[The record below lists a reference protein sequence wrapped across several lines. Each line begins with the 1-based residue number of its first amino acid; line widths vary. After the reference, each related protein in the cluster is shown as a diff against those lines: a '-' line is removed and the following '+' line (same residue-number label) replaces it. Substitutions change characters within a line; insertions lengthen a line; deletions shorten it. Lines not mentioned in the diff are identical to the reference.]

1 MATATQPQ
9 HPEVVEE
16 RARPIAPPSRRSRR
30 RLWPLLGLTVGA
42 LVFLFPF
49 YYMVIGALQRE
60 PNSDVSGA
68 FPNPA
73 NLTLDNLRDIDRAI
87 DLPRTLLNSGI
98 FTVGVLLS
106 TLVLGLLAGY
116 ALARLEFRGRGAV
129 FSAMLL
135 ILIVPFQLLMIP
147 LYVMIVRNY
156 GLADS
161 YLGMILPFAVNAT
174 AVFIFRQF
182 FLQLPRELFESARL
196 DGASEL
202 KILTRIA
209 IPLAKPAILTA
220 VIVTFIGPWNEFL
233 WPFLVTKQLALQPL
247 AVALANFIST
257 VAARQANPFGAIL
270 AGAVVL
276 AVPAVVLFLV
286 FQRHFRPPTSAP
298 RSRDDE
304 ETDPFAAAGWTARR
318 LGVVMAPT
326 RTTPR
331 GRGVCNPAC
340 ARGPDGE
347 LYLFPRLV
355 AEGNYSRVGLARVR
369 FDGGVP
375 TGVERLGVA
384 LEPRRRGSSTGA
396 AAGRGPT
403 DHLRAHP
410 RPLRHDLHRLG
421 AARAADR
428 PGHLERPGAVGAA
441 GAGRLRLRPRP
452 AGRPQPVPQQG
463 RAAVPRAGAR
473 PGRRACLRPAPP
485 ADLGPVVGQPGRGRA
500 PPPGLPDPRPG
511 IWVSFVPAKEV
522 LAGSAA

>member
-1 MATATQPQ
+1 VATATQPQ

-16 RARPIAPPSRRSRR
+16 RARPIAPPRRRSRR

-49 YYMVIGALQRE
+49 YYMVIGALQTE

-73 NLTLDNLRDIDRAI
+73 NLTLDNLRDINQAI
-87 DLPRTLLNSGI
+87 NLPRTLLNSGI
-98 FTVGVLLS
+98 FTGGVLLS

-129 FSAMLL
+129 FNAMLL

-161 YLGMILPFAVNAT
+161 YLGMILPFAVNAI

-182 FLQLPRELFESARL
+182 FLQLPKELFESARL

-202 KILTRIA
+202 QILTRIA

-257 VAARQANPFGAIL
+257 VAGRQANPFGAIL

-276 AVPAVVLFLV
+276 AVPAVALFLI
-286 FQRHFRPPTSAP
+286 FQR
-298 RSRDDE
+298 
-304 ETDPFAAAGWTARR
+304 
-318 LGVVMAPT
+318 
-326 RTTPR
+326 
-331 GRGVCNPAC
+331 
-340 ARGPDGE
+340 
-347 LYLFPRLV
+347 
-355 AEGNYSRVGLARVR
+355 R
-369 FDGGVP
+369 FQ
-375 TGVERLGVA
+375 A
-384 LEPRRRGSSTGA
+384 SN
-396 AAGRGPT
+396 
-403 DHLRAHP
+403 
-410 RPLRHDLHRLG
+410 
-421 AARAADR
+421 
-428 PGHLERPGAVGAA
+428 
-441 GAGRLRLRPRP
+441 
-452 AGRPQPVPQQG
+452 
-463 RAAVPRAGAR
+463 
-473 PGRRACLRPAPP
+473 
-485 ADLGPVVGQPGRGRA
+485 
-500 PPPGLPDPRPG
+500 
-511 IWVSFVPAKEV
+511 I
-522 LAGSAA
+522 GSAIKG